1 MPPTLFLEAFG
12 QLSGP
17 ATIDSQEEDLHSVFR
32 ERAELMRWATTSNDS
47 PLLWSMEEAEI
58 VADTDPYRIGWVQVG
73 LGVGPLEVLGPPSN
87 PLPGWLELPIR
98 QMSTDPVMALP
109 ALVQCFNDSL
119 SPLWSRR
126 VVRSPGDGKWHGDR
140 YRGLPWIL
148 GGCAQLV

>member
-58 VADTDPYRIGWVQVG
+58 VCRYRPIPYRMGTGRTGSWPLRGTRATVEPGPGLVRVANTPDKHRPGRGVACIGSMLQR
-73 LGVGPLEVLGPPSN
+73 L
-87 PLPGWLELPIR
+87 
-98 QMSTDPVMALP
+98 AL
-109 ALVQCFNDSL
+109 
-119 SPLWSRR
+119 PLWSRR
-126 VVRSPGDGKWHGDR
+126 VVRSPSDGKWHGDR

>member
-47 PLLWSMEEAEI
+47 PLLWSI
-58 VADTDPYRIGWVQVG
+58 GSGDSRRYRPIPYRMGTGRIGSWPPQGTRATVEPAPGLVG
-73 LGVGPLEVLGPPSN
+73 VANTPDKHRPGHGVAGIGSMLQRL
-87 PLPGWLELPIR
+87 
-98 QMSTDPVMALP
+98 A
-109 ALVQCFNDSL
+109 F
-119 SPLWSRR
+119 PLWSRR